1 MDAVYQY
8 LLIINAAG
16 LLLML
21 TDKGKAV
28 RKVWR
33 IPEWFLLTVALIG
46 GSLGSLLG
54 MYLFRHKTK
63 KPKFALGLPAIFC
76 LHLILWFYF

>member
-1 MDAVYQY
+1 M
-8 LLIINAAG
+8 
-16 LLLML
+16 LM
-21 TDKGKAV
+21 DKGKAV
-28 RKVWR
+28 RKSWR

-63 KPKFALGLPAIFC
+63 KPASACIWCWFF
-76 LHLILWFYF
+76 ILQDNENPP